1 MKFAIEQLDNNIVL
15 VKTIIEAR
23 HIINYDLLREPNKDE
38 CDAID
43 EWVTNLQLGHRI
55 SWDRWVLKNKK
66 CLTLFLLK
74 WQNNET

>member
-43 EWVTNLQLGHRI
+43 EWVLRSKLGFRI
-55 SWDRWVLKNKK
+55 SWDKWKLKNKGAVMM
-66 CLTLFLLK
+66 FVMK
-74 WQNNET
+74 WT